1 MMKAISTL
9 TMMKLKTVKTLK
21 HGRRGSW
28 PELPG
33 ELARLL
39 VLLAQPLLKSVT
51 AACSD
56 MLAFCSV
63 LDRVGQ
69 VELVMLFKSFCIT
82 G

>member
-1 MMKAISTL
+1 M
-9 TMMKLKTVKTLK
+9 MMKLKMVKTLR

-39 VLLAQPLLKSVT
+39 VLLAQPLLKSVV
-51 AACSD
+51 AAYSD
-56 MLAFCSV
+56 MLAFCNV

-69 VELVMLFKSFCIT
+69 FELVMLFQSFCIT

>member
-1 MMKAISTL
+1 MTKAISTL
-9 TMMKLKTVKTLK
+9 MMMKLKMVKTLR

-39 VLLAQPLLKSVT
+39 VLLAQPLLKSVV
-51 AACSD
+51 AAYSD
-56 MLAFCSV
+56 MLAFCNV

-69 VELVMLFKSFCIT
+69 FELVMLFQSFCIT

>member
-1 MMKAISTL
+1 MTKATSTL
-9 TMMKLKTVKTLK
+9 MMMKLKMVKTLR

-39 VLLAQPLLKSVT
+39 VLLAQPLLKSVV
-51 AACSD
+51 AAYSD
-56 MLAFCSV
+56 MLAFCNV

-69 VELVMLFKSFCIT
+69 FELVMLFQSFCIT